1 MFVMASMALLCTG
14 GAMFSMRFLIALCQE
29 REPRRFDYWVRRQL
43 GSGTDTMAELQQS
56 KKQVLRS
63 A

>member
-1 MFVMASMALLCTG
+1 
-14 GAMFSMRFLIALCQE
+14 MFSMRFLIALCQE